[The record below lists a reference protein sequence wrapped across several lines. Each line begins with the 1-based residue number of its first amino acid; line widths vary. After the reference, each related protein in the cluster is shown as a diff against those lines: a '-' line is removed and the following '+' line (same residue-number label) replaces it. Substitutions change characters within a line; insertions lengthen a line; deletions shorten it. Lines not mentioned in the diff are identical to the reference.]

1 MNQIVQYL
9 TFGVAEHLFAA
20 PVGRVREILDLAP
33 VSRLPRSPA
42 EFLGMI
48 DVRGASVPV
57 IDARRLLGLGDADDT
72 ASTRIVVLT
81 MMRGG
86 RETVVGLK
94 TDRVLEVTN
103 LDEETLEAPP
113 EIGARDWND
122 GAITGLGRRNGAFV
136 TVIDV
141 DRLFA
146 DVDLTQRAVAA

>member
-9 TFGVAEHLFAA
+9 TFGVAENLFAA

-33 VSRLPRSPA
+33 ISRLPRSPS
-42 EFLGMI
+42 ELLGMI

-57 IDARRLLGLGDADDT
+57 VDVRCLLGFGEAADT
-72 ASTRIVVLT
+72 AGTRIVVLT
-81 MMRGG
+81 MLRGD

-94 TDRVLEVTN
+94 TDRVFEVTN
-103 LDEETLEAPP
+103 LDDERLEAPP
-113 EIGARDWND
+113 EIGARDWNA
-122 GAITGLGRRNGAFV
+122 GAITGIGRRNGAFV

-146 DVDLTQRAVAA
+146 DVDLAQRVVAA